1 MAFFEDLSPYTYGQ
15 PVRRELVN
23 VGWLEKGHPYV
34 VGETSQEFRDKLARL
49 CEQGGMRR
57 HGQRV
62 VRVSTCGI
70 HRSDLCDSGE
80 RSPGS
85 SAEIRVRGTNWAYV
99 ARTQSRLCRV
109 VGERTERLGKKKCE
123 RGDS

>member
-62 VRVSTCGI
+62 VRVSTCRI
-70 HRSDLCDSGE
+70 HRCDWCDSGE

-85 SAEIRVRGTNWAYV
+85 SAEIRVRGTNRAYAAPV
-99 ARTQSRLCRV
+99 LVRV
-109 VGERTERLGKKKCE
+109 HFRHAPHRHHHPHD
-123 RGDS
+123 RHHPHS